1 MKSMKK
7 LNYILSAAFCGL
19 ALLPSCLKTDIV
31 ETPTFVLCTDGQ
43 DDNLIVYGE
52 VKNHTEEVE
61 YFEYAS
67 KAVAADSIYKAQ
79 RFHIYSNCDWKIV
92 PLSDDQSWVT
102 PFPEEGG
109 SGEGLIFFRVKRNN
123 DRSADRVAGYRF
135 VLNDG
140 MKDIE
145 VGGTFLIHQTNAKPR
160 MVANVN
166 KVDVVS
172 TGGNA
177 SVSVASNIA
186 WTYTLVANADYASE
200 DPALWTEDLTEL
212 KYEDEE
218 KKVLSVNNTIKI
230 SCPDNSAGSIRGFNI
245 IIKAVDESLGIEDIV
260 IPVTQEGAAADI
272 VGFPVSWK
280 AASND
285 YPKWPSAANNPP
297 TILPA
302 EGSGSICF
310 YRAEIPGLD
319 RAAST
324 CDVSG
329 SNPRVNGAWPGDYFE
344 FTADAPVP
352 AGSLIKIQFEARI
365 SGSGCRH
372 WRLEYLDGNDWKI
385 AGTLQTTKAPDGTE
399 VRYTQ
404 DMYPG
409 GSGDEYNKI
418 ISQVVK
424 YENTTSEAKFRWYVA
439 SNIIAK
445 DGTQMEK
452 PSTASARLDYSGSST
467 GSEPSISCVAA
478 GGEALVYG
486 NVTCSDEILLFE
498 GTPAGPLSF
507 TVTSDQD
514 YTISSNS
521 DWITLDVTSAAA
533 YVESKVNVTC
543 QPSAQ
548 STLREGLITIVSGMT
563 KKGIRVIQ
571 SAAGQELKPFISLV
585 GGNYVNI
592 DATALSFNVTV
603 QHNVDYEIVIPD
615 DVDWISIEP
624 IETKAMVEESVLVL
638 YTSAN
643 VETEERSA
651 TITLVNE
658 KEDLLVPLV
667 ITQGPAAPAGE
678 SVISW
683 AFSAATMGSYTD
695 AFVKTNSLPAT
706 KGTGYISW
714 HNLEDN
720 IALDVESKKSQAIG
734 KTGEP
739 FVTGVWV
746 GDYWEFAVP
755 AVTASAGSTINFT
768 GVTRCSATGHK
779 YWAMM
784 YNVGGEDWKYVKE
797 TQTETETG
805 KNAIYTHIVTDKN
818 QTFSETVKL
827 ENAINNQTVRIR
839 FICVANWQCGAGKG
853 ALAKPNGGTH
863 RWSVTAETTDGP
875 VITIKEPEPVLR
887 AKWLFH
893 DDPSKDVYVETFG
906 TLAGTFKNTAGDNGM
921 YVDTNAPSV
930 GSGRITFVQVD
941 KTSFGGTSDPKY
953 CVGSTGHP
961 YVTGVWPG
969 DYWLFTA
976 TDGKEYP
983 AGTKLHIS
991 FLTRVSGTGQK
1002 YWTLEYWDGEAWQPT
1017 DELQTETET
1026 GKSVQYNFIEQKS
1039 NVTVDKTFTLA
1050 KACTQMQFRMICM
1063 ANWTAGNKELT
1074 SPNGGTCRLASD
1086 ASDLDGTSP
1095 VFEVVE

>member
-7 LNYILSAAFCGL
+7 LTYILSAALCGL
-19 ALLPSCLKTDIV
+19 ALLPSCRKTDVV

-43 DDNLIVYGE
+43 VDNLIVYGE

-102 PFPEEGG
+102 PFPEDGG

-160 MVANVN
+160 LVANVN
-166 KVDVVS
+166 KVEVVS

-177 SVSVASNIA
+177 SVRVASNIA

-245 IIKAVDESLGIEDIV
+245 IIKAVDESLGIEDVV

-329 SNPRVNGAWPGDYFE
+329 SNPRVNGAWPGDYYE

-352 AGSLIKIQFEARI
+352 AGSLIKIQFEARV

-439 SNIIAK
+439 SNIIASS
-445 DGTQMEK
+445 GLQMEK
-452 PSTASARLDYSGSST
+452 PTTASARLDYSGSST

-478 GGEALVYG
+478 GGETLVYG

-571 SAAGQELKPFISLV
+571 SAAGGQLDPLIAVV
-585 GGNYVNI
+585 GGNSTTLLANSSTI
-592 DATALSFNVTV
+592 DVKV
-603 QHNVDYEIVIPD
+603 QSNVDFLYSS
-615 DVDWISIEP
+615 DVDWITP
-624 IETKAMVEESVLVL
+624 APQTKAMVEVKECPFEIAANTGLDDRIGHIRFYNEEYNIESILTVKQLSDHAKLPVRW
-638 YTSAN
+638 TVRSSSNFASTWPVPTHTAS
-643 VETEERSA
+643 VEGKS
-651 TITLVNE
+651 
-658 KEDLLVPLV
+658 
-667 ITQGPAAPAGE
+667 
-678 SVISW
+678 
-683 AFSAATMGSYTD
+683 
-695 AFVKTNSLPAT
+695 
-706 KGTGYISW
+706 GYINATSGIGTIW
-714 HNLEDN
+714 FNNEYGVAADDDN
-720 IALDVESKKSQAIG
+720 KCLLDISDAS
-734 KTGEP
+734 P
-739 FVTGVWV
+739 RVTGVWIN
-746 GDYWEFAVP
+746 DYCQFKVP
-755 AVTASAGSTINFT
+755 GKVDAGRKVRISFE
-768 GVTRCSATGHK
+768 TRVSKTNPK
-779 YWAMM
+779 YWRLKYLDGAEWKDACETKTAT
-784 YNVGGEDWKYVKE
+784 VDGEGDVV
-797 TQTETETG
+797 
-805 KNAIYTHIVTDKN
+805 YTHQMASDGKTNIKVDVTVTYGTNTDDIV
-818 QTFSETVKL
+818 F
-827 ENAINNQTVRIR
+827 R
-839 FICVANWQCGAGKG
+839 FISVTTMQASGSGC
-853 ALAKPNGGTH
+853 LEKPNGGTW
-863 RWSVTAETTDGP
+863 RLSVTNKA
-875 VITIKEPEPVLR
+875 
-887 AKWLFH
+887 
-893 DDPSKDVYVETFG
+893 DDD
-906 TLAGTFKNTAGDNGM
+906 
-921 YVDTNAPSV
+921 
-930 GSGRITFVQVD
+930 Q
-941 KTSFGGTSDPKY
+941 
-953 CVGSTGHP
+953 
-961 YVTGVWPG
+961 
-969 DYWLFTA
+969 
-976 TDGKEYP
+976 
-983 AGTKLHIS
+983 
-991 FLTRVSGTGQK
+991 
-1002 YWTLEYWDGEAWQPT
+1002 WQPT
-1017 DELQTETET
+1017 
-1026 GKSVQYNFIEQKS
+1026 I
-1039 NVTVDKTFTLA
+1039 
-1050 KACTQMQFRMICM
+1050 QF
-1063 ANWTAGNKELT
+1063 A
-1074 SPNGGTCRLASD
+1074 D
-1086 ASDLDGTSP
+1086 
-1095 VFEVVE
+1095 

>member
-1 MKSMKK
+1 MKK
-7 LNYILSAAFCGL
+7 LVYILSAALCGL
-19 ALLPSCLKTDIV
+19 ALLPSCRKADVV

-52 VKNHTEEVE
+52 VKNHTEELQ

-92 PLSDDQSWVT
+92 PISDDQDWVT
-102 PFPEEGG
+102 PFPEDGG

-123 DRSADRVAGYRF
+123 DRTSDRVAGYRF

-145 VGGTFLIHQTNAKPR
+145 VGGTFLLHQANSKPR
-160 MVANVN
+160 LETNVN
-166 KVDVVS
+166 KVEVVS

-177 SVSVASNIA
+177 SVKVSSNVA

-218 KKVLSVNNTIKI
+218 KTVLSVVNTIKI
-230 SCPDNSAGSIRGFNI
+230 KCPDNSNGSIRGFNI
-245 IIKAVDESLGIEDIV
+245 IIKTMEESLGIKDIV
-260 IPVTQEGAAADI
+260 IPVTQEGASADI
-272 VGFPVSWK
+272 EGFPVQWK
-280 AASND
+280 ASAGNDYYKKWLSASN
-285 YPKWPSAANNPP
+285 PIP
-297 TILPA
+297 TIDA
-302 EGSGSICF
+302 ETGSGTICF
-310 YRAEIPGLD
+310 YRAEVPGLD
-319 RAAST
+319 RTAST
-324 CDVSG
+324 CDASG
-329 SNPRVNGAWPGDYFE
+329 SNPRVNGAWPGDYYE

-352 AGSLIKIQFEARI
+352 AGSLIKIQYEARI

-372 WRLEYLDGNDWKI
+372 WRLEYLDGSEWKI
-385 AGTLQTTKAPDGTE
+385 AGTLQTLVAPDGTE

-409 GSGDEYNKI
+409 GSADDYNKI

-424 YENTTSEAKFRWYVA
+424 YENTTSEVKFRWYVA
-439 SNIIAK
+439 SNIISS
-445 DGTQMEK
+445 DGKQMEK
-452 PSTASARLDYSGSST
+452 PTTASARLDFSGAAT
-467 GSEPSISCVAA
+467 GTEPIISCVAA
-478 GGEALVYG
+478 GGETLVYG
-486 NVTCSDEILLFE
+486 NVTCSEELLLFE
-498 GTPAGPLSF
+498 GTPEGPNSF

-514 YTISSNS
+514 YTITTNS
-521 DWITLDVTSAAA
+521 DWITLDVTSGAA
-533 YVESKVNVTC
+533 YSESVVNVTC
-543 QPSAQ
+543 APSTL

-571 SAAGQELKPFISLV
+571 SAAGQELKPFISVV

-592 DATALSFNVTV
+592 DATTLSFNVTV

-615 DVDWISIEP
+615 TVDWISVEP
-624 IETKAMVEESVLVL
+624 IETKSLVDETLLVL
-638 YTSAN
+638 YTAAN
-643 VETEERSA
+643 VETVERSA
-651 TITLVNE
+651 TISLVNKDE
-658 KEDLLVPLV
+658 ELLVPIV
-667 ITQGPAAPAGE
+667 VTQGPASPSGE

-683 AFSAATMGSYTD
+683 TFSKDVMSSYKD
-695 AFVKTNSLPAT
+695 AFEKTNSFPSA

-714 HNLEDN
+714 VDLAENV
-720 IALDVESKKSQAIG
+720 ALDVNSKKARTIG
-734 KTGEP
+734 STGEP
-739 FVTGVWV
+739 FIAGAWT
-746 GDYWEFAVP
+746 GDYWEFTVP
-755 AVTASAGSTINFT
+755 GVTASAGSTVNFT
-768 GVTRCSATGHK
+768 GVTRCSATGQR

-805 KNAIYTHIVTDKN
+805 TNAVYTHVMTISN
-818 QTFSETVKL
+818 QTISETFKL
-827 ENAINNQTVRIR
+827 EDAINNQTVRIR
-839 FICVANWQCGAGKG
+839 FVCVANWQCNGSG
-853 ALAKPNGGTH
+853 ALAAPNGGTH
-863 RWSVTAETTDGP
+863 RWSVPESSTDGP

-887 AKWLFH
+887 AKWLF
-893 DDPSKDVYVETFG
+893 DNDTSKDAYVETFG
-906 TLAGTFKNTAGDNGM
+906 TLSGTFKNTAGDNGM

-941 KTSFGGTSDPKY
+941 KTSFAGTDNPKY
-953 CVGSTGHP
+953 NVGSTGHP
-961 YVTGVWPG
+961 FVTGVWPG

-983 AGTKLHIS
+983 AGTKLHVK

-1002 YWTLEYWDGEAWQPT
+1002 FWTLEYWDGESWQPT

-1026 GKSVQYNFIEQKS
+1026 GNSVQYNFVEQTV
-1039 NVTVDKTFTLA
+1039 NVTVDKTFTLS
-1050 KACTQMQFRMICM
+1050 KACTQMQFRMVCV
-1063 ANWTAGNKELT
+1063 ANWTAGKKTLEA
-1074 SPNGGTCRLASD
+1074 PNGGTCRLASD
-1086 ASDLDGTSP
+1086 TADLDGTSP